1 MKIHIIIIFFSV
13 ILGASCEKSESQRV
27 NYGSILLESIHF
39 SVGGETIPL
48 SRAVD
53 AGLQVQIRQN
63 GVLLEGQ
70 DYAPGTDFSKRI
82 TLPVGENYTVKAFT
96 PDQTEAGNDEPGHP
110 VYSVESE
117 PFEVIEGDI
126 TTLSL
131 TAPQINVGVA
141 MSCDESFAR
150 EFTEISVAIVSE
162 SGRSVTITGAEDTG
176 YRYFT
181 LPVSGKLSYTVLAK
195 NQDGEVMQKTSALSV
210 EAKNY
215 RINLVIE

>member
-39 SVGGETIPL
+39 SVWWRNYSP
-48 SRAVD
+48 VPVPWMQV
-53 AGLQVQIRQN
+53 AGSDRQN

-195 NQDGEVMQKTSALSV
+195 NSGWRSDAENFRFVGRSQKL
-210 EAKNY
+210 
-215 RINLVIE
+215 

>member
-181 LPVSGKLSYTVLAK
+181 P
-195 NQDGEVMQKTSALSV
+195 E
-210 EAKNY
+210 
-215 RINLVIE
+215 

>member
-141 MSCDESFAR
+141 IYRDFCGYRVGKRAFGDYYR
-150 EFTEISVAIVSE
+150 CGGYGVSLFYIAGFGKVELHCPGEE
-162 SGRSVTITGAEDTG
+162 SGWRSDAENFRFVG
-176 YRYFT
+176 R
-181 LPVSGKLSYTVLAK
+181 SQKL
-195 NQDGEVMQKTSALSV
+195 
-210 EAKNY
+210 
-215 RINLVIE
+215 

>member
-48 SRAVD
+48 ARAVD

-82 TLPVGENYTVKAFT
+82 T
-96 PDQTEAGNDEPGHP
+96 
-110 VYSVESE
+110 
-117 PFEVIEGDI
+117 
-126 TTLSL
+126 
-131 TAPQINVGVA
+131 
-141 MSCDESFAR
+141 MSRGIRC
-150 EFTEISVAIVSE
+150 IVSK
-162 SGRSVTITGAEDTG
+162 VNP
-176 YRYFT
+176 
-181 LPVSGKLSYTVLAK
+181 LK
-195 NQDGEVMQKTSALSV
+195 
-210 EAKNY
+210 
-215 RINLVIE
+215 

>member
-1 MKIHIIIIFFSV
+1 MICQSGSGLQ
-13 ILGASCEKSESQRV
+13 IL
-27 NYGSILLESIHF
+27 
-39 SVGGETIPL
+39 PL

-215 RINLVIE
+215 RINLAIE

>member
-131 TAPQINVGVA
+131 T
-141 MSCDESFAR
+141 DL
-150 EFTEISVAIVSE
+150 
-162 SGRSVTITGAEDTG
+162 RSMWE
-176 YRYFT
+176 
-181 LPVSGKLSYTVLAK
+181 
-195 NQDGEVMQKTSALSV
+195 
-210 EAKNY
+210 
-215 RINLVIE
+215 

>member
-53 AGLQVQIRQN
+53 AGLQAQIRQN

-126 TTLSL
+126 TALSL
-131 TAPQINVGVA
+131 TAPQIKCGGYGVSLFYIA
-141 MSCDESFAR
+141 GFGKVELHCPGE
-150 EFTEISVAIVSE
+150 E
-162 SGRSVTITGAEDTG
+162 SGWRSDAENFRFVG
-176 YRYFT
+176 R
-181 LPVSGKLSYTVLAK
+181 SQKL
-195 NQDGEVMQKTSALSV
+195 
-210 EAKNY
+210 
-215 RINLVIE
+215 

>member
-96 PDQTEAGNDEPGHP
+96 PDQT
-110 VYSVESE
+110 E

-215 RINLVIE
+215 RINLAIE

>member
-39 SVGGETIPL
+39 SVGG
-48 SRAVD
+48 
-53 AGLQVQIRQN
+53 
-63 GVLLEGQ
+63 EGQ

-141 MSCDESFAR
+141 MSCDESFGDYYR
-150 EFTEISVAIVSE
+150 CGGYGVSLFYIAGFGKVELHCPGEE
-162 SGRSVTITGAEDTG
+162 SGWRSDAENFRFVG
-176 YRYFT
+176 R
-181 LPVSGKLSYTVLAK
+181 SQKL
-195 NQDGEVMQKTSALSV
+195 
-210 EAKNY
+210 
-215 RINLVIE
+215 